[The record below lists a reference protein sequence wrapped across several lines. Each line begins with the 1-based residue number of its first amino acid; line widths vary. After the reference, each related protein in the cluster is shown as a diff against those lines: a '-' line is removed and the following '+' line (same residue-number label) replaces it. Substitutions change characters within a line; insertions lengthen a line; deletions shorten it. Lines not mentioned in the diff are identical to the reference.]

1 MVITGI
7 VATSLVF
14 SATAF
19 AASNTTN
26 SNMQKTIGI
35 HQNGEM
41 PIAMGNILSINGN
54 SFTITTRGRGNET
67 ETTKT
72 VTVTSDTKYTKD
84 RDTAATISDLLAGQ
98 KVMILGTKD
107 DSGNITA
114 TTVDIETKAPEFGK
128 HEDKGAM
135 GTIAS
140 ISGNTITI
148 TTRGRGNETETTKTV
163 TVTSDTKYTKDRDT
177 AIALSDLVTGQMIM
191 TQGTKD
197 TSGNITASSINIE
210 TKIPEFKG
218 HENRG
223 AMGTIASISGNTI
236 TITTRGRGNETET
249 TKTVTVT
256 SDTKYTK
263 DRDTAASL
271 NDLAAGQMI
280 MAQGTKDTSGNITA
294 TSVDIATKIGVKT
307 TE

>member
-26 SNMQKTIGI
+26 DNMQKMIGI

-54 SFTITTRGRGNET
+54 SFTITTHERGNET
-67 ETTKT
+67 ELTKT
-72 VTVTSDTKYTKD
+72 VTVTSNTKYTKD
-84 RDTAATISDLLAGQ
+84 RDTIATISDLLVGQ
-98 KVMILGTKD
+98 KVMILGTRD

-114 TTVDIETKAPEFGK
+114 TTVDIETKTPEFGK
-128 HEDKGAM
+128 HENRGAM

-140 ISGNTITI
+140 INGNIITI
-148 TTRGRGNETETTKTV
+148 TTRERGNETELTKTV
-163 TVTSDTKYTKDRDT
+163 TVSSDTKYTKDRT
-177 AIALSDLVTGQMIM
+177 ATNLSDLAVGQMIM
-191 TQGTKD
+191 VQGTKD
-197 TSGNITASSINIE
+197 TSGNITANSINIE

-218 HENRG
+218 HECRG

-236 TITTRGRGNETET
+236 TITTRERGNGTES
-249 TKTVTVT
+249 TKTVTVS

-263 DRDTAASL
+263 DRDTAIALS
-271 NDLAAGQMI
+271 DLATGQMI
-280 MAQGTKDTSGNITA
+280 MVQGTKDTSGNITA
-294 TSVDIATKIGVKT
+294 TSVDIATKIGTKP